1 MSAVQHES
9 DAANSY
15 DAIPYESNP
24 FPFTTPEYLASIAG
38 LFGLEGVDPARCRV
52 LELGCASGG
61 NLLPLA
67 ANFPDSHFV
76 GIDASSAQVAD
87 GAAAIAGYGL
97 TNIELVCADILTWRH
112 DGEPFDYVICHG
124 VYSWVPDAV
133 QTRILELC
141 RALTHPRSI
150 CYVSYNTYP
159 GWHLRGSVREMMHYH
174 ARGFTDDRERIS
186 QSRALLKFLVEAAPD
201 DGAYGQL
208 LREELSVLKDRDDS
222 YLFHEHL
229 EVNNTPLYFY
239 QFAERMSAA
248 RLRYL
253 GEASLNAM
261 LPHGFSPEVRETL
274 ARIAPDLIRHEQYL
288 DFLRNRTFRRTLM
301 CHEETP
307 LERDIVA
314 ASVADYRVSAIL
326 RADPPEEGAEQ
337 DGPTFT
343 HASGARITVQEPL
356 ERGVLEVL
364 AREMPAAVPVA
375 TLVAEAAAAIGLAED
390 DPFVAHKVGSVVL
403 ECAANGI
410 AELYRHPDRFTLDI
424 AARPRV
430 APFARWQLANQVWA
444 TNQRHVRVE
453 PPPLERA
460 LALLCDGT
468 RERAELEATL
478 GAKVVSGEL
487 LMYLDGE
494 RLQDPVKVAELMPR
508 GVERA
513 LRSLAAHMLL
523 VP

>member
-9 DAANSY
+9 EAANSY

-24 FPFTTPEYLASIAG
+24 FPFTTPEYLASVAG
-38 LFGLEGVDPARCRV
+38 LFGLEGADPARCRV

-76 GIDASSAQVAD
+76 GIDASGAQVAD
-87 GAAAIAGYGL
+87 GRAAITSYGL
-97 TNIELVCADILTWRH
+97 TNIELQCADILTWRH

-133 QTRILELC
+133 QTRILQLC

-159 GWHLRGSVREMMHYH
+159 GWHLRGSVREMMNYH
-174 ARGFTDDRERIS
+174 ARGFTDDRERIG

-201 DGAYGQL
+201 EGAYGQL
-208 LREELSVLKDRDDS
+208 LREELEVLKDRDDS

-239 QFAERMSAA
+239 QFAERMAA
-248 RLRYL
+248 AGLRYL
-253 GEASLNAM
+253 GEASLNSM
-261 LPHGFSPEVRETL
+261 LPHGYSPQIRETL
-274 ARIAPDLIRHEQYL
+274 ARIAPDIIRHEQYL

-301 CHEETP
+301 CHEETE
-307 LERDIVA
+307 LERDIAVGSIA
-314 ASVADYRVSAIL
+314 NYRVSAIL
-326 RADPPEEGAEQ
+326 RADPPAEGEEDE
-337 DGPTFT
+337 GPTFT
-343 HASGARITVQEPL
+343 HASGARISVQEPL

-364 AREMPAAVPVA
+364 AREMPASVPVSA
-375 TLVAEAAAAIGLAED
+375 LVTQAAAGVGASAED
-390 DPFVAHKVGSVVL
+390 PAVVQKVGSVVL

-410 AELYRHPDRFTLDI
+410 AELCRYPDRFALATDG
-424 AARPRV
+424 RPRV
-430 APFARWQLANQVWA
+430 HPFARWQLAKHKWA
-444 TNQRHVRVE
+444 ANQRHVRVE
-453 PPPLERA
+453 PPPMERE

-468 RERAELEATL
+468 RDRAALESALGER
-478 GAKVVSGEL
+478 VVSGEL

-494 RLQDPVKVAELMPR
+494 RLQAPDKVAELMPR
-508 GVERA
+508 AVERG
-513 LRSLAAHMLL
+513 LDSLAAHLLL